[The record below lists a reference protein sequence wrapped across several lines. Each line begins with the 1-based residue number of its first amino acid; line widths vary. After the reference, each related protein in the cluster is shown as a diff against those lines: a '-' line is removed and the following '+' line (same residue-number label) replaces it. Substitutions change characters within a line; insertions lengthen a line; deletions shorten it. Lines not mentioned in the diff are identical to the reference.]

1 MKRRLEAVFWIGLVA
16 VTTYFFF
23 LPGLSV
29 VRDLRDPALG
39 GPGIPA
45 RAFELHRALSPR
57 LERWARERIESGRA
71 AAAPLHDVPTT
82 EWPMFTAVF
91 FLMATERL
99 ELEGH
104 APMQYSASAVA
115 AARDLLL
122 DPVHHTWVRT
132 HWGDDYLHREN
143 FFFRSLLIAGLTSYE
158 ALTHDG
164 SSLPMLRDQVET
176 LSSALDRSELGL
188 IDDYP
193 GECYPIDVV
202 AGIGFIRRADAVL
215 GTDHSRFV
223 ARSLRA
229 FEGPMADDLGLVR
242 FRVDLP
248 SGAEVQ
254 PARGIGM
261 SWALLFAPDLWPERA
276 RDWYARYE
284 GTFWQDR
291 GWAAGFREFK
301 RETFPEWTFEVDAG
315 PVADGFGTSAN
326 AFGIA
331 AARRNGRFDHA
342 YTLSSQLVATSWPL
356 PDGTLLAPR
365 AVSHA
370 ADAPYLGE
378 AAILYFLT
386 VPPAEGVPIV
396 TGGKT
401 SGLVVLSLAV
411 YFGVTALVA
420 IAVGVRIARARRR
433 GVRSVYRSASTWSP
447 PGSSGAPSN
456 TRC

>member
-1 MKRRLEAVFWIGLVA
+1 MKRRLEPVFWMGLVA
-16 VTTYFFF
+16 VTAYFFF

-39 GPGIPA
+39 GPGVPA
-45 RAFELHRALSPR
+45 RAFELHRALTPR
-57 LERWARERIESGRA
+57 FERWARQRIESGRA

-82 EWPMFTAVF
+82 EWPIFTAVF
-91 FLMATERL
+91 YLMATERL
-99 ELEGH
+99 ELEAATARSERDDTARTGI
-104 APMQYSASAVA
+104 APMRYSASAVA

-143 FFFRSLLIAGLTSYE
+143 FFFRSLLIAGLTSHE
-158 ALTHDG
+158 ALTRDG

-229 FEGPMADDLGLVR
+229 FEGPMADELGLVR

-284 GTFWQDR
+284 ASFWQER
-291 GWAAGFREFK
+291 GWAAGFREF
-301 RETFPEWTFEVDAG
+301 RPGSLPEWNVR
-315 PVADGFGTSAN
+315 S
-326 AFGIA
+326 
-331 AARRNGRFDHA
+331 RR
-342 YTLSSQLVATSWPL
+342 
-356 PDGTLLAPR
+356 
-365 AVSHA
+365 
-370 ADAPYLGE
+370 
-378 AAILYFLT
+378 
-386 VPPAEGVPIV
+386 
-396 TGGKT
+396 
-401 SGLVVLSLAV
+401 
-411 YFGVTALVA
+411 
-420 IAVGVRIARARRR
+420 RARRR
-433 GVRSVYRSASTWSP
+433 RLRNVRKCLRDCGCAPQRPIRSRLHAFEPARGSVVAI
-447 PGSSGAPSN
+447 A
-456 TRC
+456 